1 VSAESLREPQARVDV
16 AYAMSTQLK
25 TVSVTNDPATT
36 PAKSSPSI
44 VTASIVRAAVV
55 R

>member
-1 VSAESLREPQARVDV
+1 
-16 AYAMSTQLK
+16 MSTQLK
-25 TVSVTNDPATT
+25 IVSVANDPAGT

-44 VTASIVRAAVV
+44 VTAAIVRAAVV